1 MKSPFPKR
9 LLQLQSCSLK
19 KVFADLSLLTL
30 IFLIAAAFFAGFVDS
45 IAGGGG
51 LIQLPA
57 LLIGLPKSETVTV
70 LGTNKLAS
78 VFGTT
83 TAAALY
89 RRQIKPDRKVLLAMS
104 IPAFIGSAIGA
115 SLASHIPTKS
125 MRPLVLILL
134 IVVALY
140 TWLKPDLG
148 KIELLRHVSK
158 RRIQI
163 STLAG
168 LIIGFYDGIFGPG
181 TGSFLML
188 ILVASLGYAF
198 ITASAI
204 AKVVIVS
211 TNLGAILVFGFQGAI
226 IWKLGLLLGVANITG
241 AVIGSRIAIRGGSTL
256 VRKVFLIVTVAL
268 IIKVGIDTFAS
279 F

>member
-1 MKSPFPKR
+1 M
-9 LLQLQSCSLK
+9 
-19 KVFADLSLLTL
+19 LSDLTL
-30 IFLIAAAFFAGFVDS
+30 LSGLFLVLASFFAGFVDS

-51 LIQLPA
+51 LVQLPA
-57 LLIGLPKSETVTV
+57 LLVSLPRSETVTI

-89 RRQIKPDRKVLLAMS
+89 RRQIKPDIKFLAAMAV
-104 IPAFIGSAIGA
+104 PAFIGSAAGA

-125 MRPLVLILL
+125 MRPIVLVLL
-134 IVVALY
+134 ICVAIY
-140 TWLKPDLG
+140 TWLKPELG
-148 KIELLRHVSK
+148 TIELLRHRSI
-158 RRIQI
+158 RRTQI
-163 STLAG
+163 GIGSG

-198 ITASAI
+198 ISASAI
-204 AKVVIVS
+204 AKVVNVS
-211 TNLGAILVFGFQGAI
+211 TNIAAIIVFGLHGAVIWQLGLILGA
-226 IWKLGLLLGVANITG
+226 ANVTG
-241 AVIGSRIAIRGGSTL
+241 AVIGSRLAIRGGSAL

-268 IIKVGIDTFAS
+268 IIKVGIDTFTS

>member
-1 MKSPFPKR
+1 
-9 LLQLQSCSLK
+9 
-19 KVFADLSLLTL
+19 
-30 IFLIAAAFFAGFVDS
+30 
-45 IAGGGG
+45 
-51 LIQLPA
+51 
-57 LLIGLPKSETVTV
+57 VTV
-70 LGTNKLAS
+70 LGTNKFAS

-89 RRQIKPDRKVLLAMS
+89 RRQIKPDPKVLIAMAF
-104 IPAFIGSAIGA
+104 PAFIGSAAGA
-115 SLASHIPTKS
+115 SMASQIPTKS
-125 MRPLVLILL
+125 MRPLVLVLL
-134 IVVALY
+134 IVVAIY

-148 KIELLRHVSK
+148 KIELLRHHSK
-158 RRIQI
+158 QRIQI
-163 STLAG
+163 SAVAG

-204 AKVVIVS
+204 AKVVNVS
-211 TNLGAILVFGFQGAI
+211 TNIGAI
-226 IWKLGLLLGVANITG
+226 IVFGIHGAVLWQLGLILGAANVTG

-256 VRKVFLIVTVAL
+256 VRKVFLIVTLAL
-268 IIKVGIDTFAS
+268 ILKVGIDTFAS